1 MTDAGTPSSPGSP
14 PPIRIGT
21 DGLADPQRLERSAR
35 PATVLIVDDHT
46 LFRQGLELLI
56 ARWDDFEVV
65 GSAGSGREGIRQ
77 ARRLEPDLCLMDVR
91 MGDVDGI
98 EATRQICARDRHVRV
113 VMLTVSGLGEDLFQ
127 ALRVGAWGYLGKDEP
142 AERLHANLQGV
153 MRGETVLSSAAANMA
168 LGELGV
174 RSPRESRQ
182 TSSASLTSRE
192 KDVLTLLVDGRSN
205 EEIARALH
213 VSEATV
219 KKHLGSVMVKL
230 HLKNRVQVAVRA
242 LRDGIVD

>member
-1 MTDAGTPSSPGSP
+1 VGA
-14 PPIRIGT
+14 
-21 DGLADPQRLERSAR
+21 DGLPDPRPVERPAR
-35 PATVLIVDDHT
+35 AATVLIVDDHT
-46 LFRQGLELLI
+46 LFRQGLESLI

-65 GSAGSGREGIRQ
+65 GSVGSGREGIRE
-77 ARRLEPDLCLMDVR
+77 ARRLEPDLILMDVR

-98 EATRQICARDRHVRV
+98 EATRRICARDRRVRV

-168 LGELGV
+168 LGELGL
-174 RSPRESRQ
+174 RSPHDPRQ
-182 TSSASLTSRE
+182 APSANLTSRE
-192 KDVLTLLVDGRSN
+192 KDVLTLLVDGLSN
-205 EEIARALH
+205 EEIADALH